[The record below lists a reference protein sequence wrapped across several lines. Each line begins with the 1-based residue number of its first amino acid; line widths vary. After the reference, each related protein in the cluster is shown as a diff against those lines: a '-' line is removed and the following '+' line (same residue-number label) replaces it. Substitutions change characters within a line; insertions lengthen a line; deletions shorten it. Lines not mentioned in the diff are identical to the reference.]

1 MTAVAINKR
10 LTKVQNR
17 LFEHAHSEALELKPL
32 AIKFSKQGLGGEKL
46 YVNPRLIALP
56 LGVDSLLS
64 SLNAR
69 QISLISAAT
78 FALVY
83 RYVACSEDLILTSN
97 MVVAEKVFD
106 RYSDDYMVLYQE
118 TEEEY
123 DHIWSFRTIYS
134 AVCRELGVNKNFHEP
149 GFFRGEVGG
158 TPTNTLLDWQYK
170 LLQFITGDGVRL
182 MSPKLVRQSGVGAM
196 WLLYRFVA
204 NVQLKQTESYLF
216 DDPEK
221 FDYNPLARE
230 ITQAHATDEARH
242 YTTSLDIGLDLYQA
256 ASPQGK
262 CWVRRM
268 LKMVV
273 ESYIRYYFINYWEM
287 LDLYLKGIKIP
298 AIVHGLESLRMA
310 AYHPEFNELAIDPE
324 NLVRT
329 WHQLEIGKKTGAIGP
344 VKRKRWRYTAKQLER
359 LIQALDLELN
369 TQSLGK
375 TYQRYREA
383 VNFAA

>member
-1 MTAVAINKR
+1 MTSVAINQR
-10 LTKVQNR
+10 LTKVQNK
-17 LFEHAHSEALELKPL
+17 LFEHAHSEPLELKPL
-32 AIKFSKQGLGGEKL
+32 AIKFSKQGLVGEKL
-46 YVNPRLIALP
+46 YTNPRLIALP
-56 LGVDSLLS
+56 LGVDSSLA

-78 FALVY
+78 FALIY
-83 RYVACSEDLILTSN
+83 RYVACSEDLILNSN
-97 MVVAEKVFD
+97 MVIAEKVFD

-123 DHIWSFRTIYS
+123 DHIWSFRTIYTT
-134 AVCRELGVNKNFHEP
+134 VCRELGVNKNFHEP

-158 TPTNTLLDWQYK
+158 TPTNKLLDWQYR

-256 ASPQGK
+256 ASSQGK
-262 CWVRRM
+262 HWVRYM
-268 LKMVV
+268 LKTVV
-273 ESYIRYYFINYWEM
+273 ESYIRYYFLNYWEM

-310 AYHPEFNELAIDPE
+310 SHHPDFAELSVDPE
-324 NLVRT
+324 NLLRT
-329 WHQLEIGKKTGAIGP
+329 WHQLEIGKTTGTMGS
-344 VKRKRWRYTAKQLER
+344 VKRKRWHYTAQQLER
-359 LIQALDLELN
+359 LIKALDLELN
-369 TQSLGK
+369 TQSLGE
-375 TYQRYREA
+375 TYQRYQEA
-383 VNFAA
+383 LSLVA